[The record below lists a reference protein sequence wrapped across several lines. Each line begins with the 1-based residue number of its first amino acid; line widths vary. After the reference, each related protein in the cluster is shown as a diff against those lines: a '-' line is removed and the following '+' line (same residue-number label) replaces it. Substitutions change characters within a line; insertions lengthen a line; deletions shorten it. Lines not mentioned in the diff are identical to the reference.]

1 MSANGTPNTAA
12 STTPE
17 AAAPFVLCRSV
28 VKVYRVGDNEIVALR
43 GIDFKMTRGEM
54 VSIIGPS
61 GAGKSSL
68 LNLLGGLDKPTAG
81 KLIVD
86 ALDLLSLKGRALAD
100 YRLKR
105 VGFLWQQVAR
115 NLISHRS
122 ALHNIILPMQLA
134 GVAPSIRVK
143 RARELLETVG
153 LTNQKDKLPSQL
165 SGGQQQR
172 IALAVALAN
181 HPPLLLLDEPTGSL
195 DRSTAMQVM
204 TLLQDLRKRY
214 NLTVLMVTHDLS
226 MAGFADRV
234 LSLRDGALGQDLT
247 HATDNAPTL
256 DSAGRIT
263 LPDLVRAQLSS
274 APRIGVEIRPEGVL
288 LRPEYEEDYTL
299 AGKLLP
305 QDAAPKRR
313 RFRLFGRR
321 DIPAGR
327 KTG

>member
-1 MSANGTPNTAA
+1 MTHETASNTIATAA
-12 STTPE
+12 PE
-17 AAAPFVLCRSV
+17 TRTPFVVCHSI
-28 VKVYRVGDNEIVALR
+28 VKVYRLADNEIVALR
-43 GIDFKMTRGEM
+43 GIDFTMTKGEM

-86 ALDLLSLKGRALAD
+86 SIDLLSLKGKALAD
-100 YRLKR
+100 YRLNR
-105 VGFLWQQVAR
+105 VGFLWQQVER
-115 NLISHRS
+115 NLIAHRS
-122 ALHNIILPMQLA
+122 ALHNVTLPMLLA
-134 GVAPSIRVK
+134 GVAPSIRVQ

-153 LTNQKDKLPSQL
+153 LGGQADKLPSQM

-181 HPPLLLLDEPTGSL
+181 HPQLILLDEPTGSL
-195 DRSTAMQVM
+195 DRDTSAQVM
-204 TLLQDLRKRY
+204 TLMQDLRNRY

-226 MAGFADRV
+226 MAAFADRV
-234 LSLRDGALGQDLT
+234 LSLRDGSLGQDLT
-247 HATDNAPTL
+247 HVTDDSPTL

-263 LPDLVRAQLSS
+263 LPDLVRTHLSS

-288 LRPEYEEDYTL
+288 LRPEYDTAEDSRAL

-305 QDAAPKRR
+305 QDAAPKRK
-313 RFRLFGRR
+313 RFWLFRRR
-321 DIPAGR
+321 DR
-327 KTG
+327 TVE